1 MYVTPNSA
9 PGLVHRLGAGAP
21 GLARIKYLRIGE
33 RTWRNVVISEITE
46 MTYVPWPASLIFGA
60 MIHDIRY
67 IEICILAFRFSRQNS
82 VNDQT
87 TACAIFTVR
96 SAMRE
101 PVKYFV
107 EGNGIEIW

>member
-60 MIHDIRY
+60 MIKEKDTRY
-67 IEICILAFRFSRQNS
+67 HSYQIYRIMYPRL
-82 VNDQT
+82 
-87 TACAIFTVR
+87 
-96 SAMRE
+96 
-101 PVKYFV
+101 
-107 EGNGIEIW
+107 